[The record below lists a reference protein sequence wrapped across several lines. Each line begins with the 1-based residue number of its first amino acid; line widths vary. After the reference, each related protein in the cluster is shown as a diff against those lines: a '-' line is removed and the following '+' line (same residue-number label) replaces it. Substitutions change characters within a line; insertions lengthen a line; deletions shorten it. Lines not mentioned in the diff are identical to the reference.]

1 MNSLNRQIYKNKKPI
16 EMKNSVSLI
25 ITQREQSDRRQNI
38 TLEDKVEELD
48 NSVTENN

>member
-1 MNSLNRQIYKNKKPI
+1 
-16 EMKNSVSLI
+16 MKNSVSLI